1 MLVFLNFRFVHLYT
15 LLKRKFLTVPRVLE
29 QFHFRLFQK
38 ISLQK
43 IQDYEL
49 MLLIL
54 LVVRGEVKL
63 RLHVQLQP
71 SIQMT
76 SS

>member
-1 MLVFLNFRFVHLYT
+1 M
-15 LLKRKFLTVPRVLE
+15 PRVLKH
-29 QFHFRLFQK
+29 FDFRLFQK

-43 IQDYEL
+43 IQDYEI
-49 MLLIL
+49 MMLIL